1 MSVIADMLLQNYL
14 EDLLNRK
21 VALRLVRTL
30 NRDTGRI
37 FTVRK
42 LAEAAGVSVSE
53 AAVIVQEL
61 EKYGIVTIQPV
72 GRSYLIK
79 LNERSYFVNR
89 ILRPI
94 VKAEEETV
102 AELVS
107 IIRKHLTNKSI
118 ISAILFGSV
127 PRGQARK
134 DSDIDLLVVSDN
146 FDAANTAISKAR
158 EEVTRVF
165 NGRLSPLVMTRS
177 EIRSRARSKL
187 LASIVESYIHV
198 AGRDLKSLIERN

>member
-14 EDLLNRK
+14 EELLNSK
-21 VALRLVRTL
+21 VALRLVKTL
-30 NRDTGRI
+30 NRYTGRI

-53 AAVIVQEL
+53 AAIVVQEL

-72 GRSYLIK
+72 GRSYLIE

-94 VKAEEETV
+94 LKAEEGTV
-102 AELVS
+102 AELVA
-107 IIRKHLTNKSI
+107 ILRKYLTHESI
-118 ISAILFGSV
+118 ISALLFGSV
-127 PRGQARK
+127 PRGQARN
-134 DSDIDLLVVSDN
+134 DSDIDLLVISDN
-146 FDAANTAISKAR
+146 FDAASTAISNAR

-165 NGRLSPLVMTRS
+165 NGRLSPLVMTRR
-177 EIRSRARSKL
+177 EIRSRAKSTLR
-187 LASIVESYIHV
+187 ASILESYIHV
-198 AGRDLKSLIERN
+198 VGRNVKDLVDRK

>member
-1 MSVIADMLLQNYL
+1 MSDTTDMLLQNYL
-14 EDLLNRK
+14 EDLLNSK
-21 VALRLVRTL
+21 VALRLGRAL
-30 NRDTGRI
+30 NRYPGRI

-53 AAVIVQEL
+53 AAVVVQEL

-72 GRSYLIK
+72 GRSYLVE

-94 VKAEEETV
+94 VKAEEQTV

-107 IIRKHLTNKSI
+107 ILRKYLTHESI

-127 PRGQARK
+127 PRGEARD
-134 DSDIDLLVVSDN
+134 DSDIDLLVISD
-146 FDAANTAISKAR
+146 DLDVASTPISKAR

-165 NGRLSPLVMTRS
+165 NGRLSPLIMTRS
-177 EIRSRARSKL
+177 EIRARARSML
-187 LASIVESYIHV
+187 LASILESYIHV
-198 AGRDLKSLIERN
+198 AGKDLKEIVERK

>member
-1 MSVIADMLLQNYL
+1 MSVITDMLLQNYL
-14 EDLLNRK
+14 EELLNSK

-30 NRDTGRI
+30 NRHIGSI

-53 AAVIVQEL
+53 AAVVVQEL

-72 GRSYLIK
+72 GRAYLVE

-94 VKAEEETV
+94 VKAEEGTV

-107 IIRKHLTNKSI
+107 ILRKYLIHESI
-118 ISAILFGSV
+118 ISALLFGSV
-127 PRGQARK
+127 PRGQARD
-134 DSDIDLLVVSDN
+134 DSDIDLLVITDN
-146 FDAANTAISKAR
+146 FDSSSTAISRAR
-158 EEVTRVF
+158 EEVTHVF

-177 EIRSRARSKL
+177 QIRSRAKTML
-187 LASIVESYIHV
+187 VASILENYIPV
-198 AGRDLKSLIERN
+198 AGRDIKDLVERK